1 MKDAANILIYV
12 LALVGLITLII
23 HLHWAGAVG
32 VACLIVKEIK
42 PVSESADRV
51 IARAQELW
59 EKIKKRKE
67 ENSDE

>member
-1 MKDAANILIYV
+1 MMKDAANILIYV
-12 LALVGLITLII
+12 LALVGLITLVI

-32 VACLIVKEIK
+32 VACILAKEIK

-67 ENSDE
+67 EKI